1 MTDGPKRSAY
11 AWSFVMSGGQAATA
25 TIASFVLARIVGP
38 ESYGVVAMGLVYVML
53 IQMLLQQGM
62 GAALVQ
68 RKNLDDRDLRTVF
81 AIIMSLMV
89 VLTGVSLALSGWWA
103 GVNDLPRLRGI
114 IVALTVLLP
123 IRGLIVIPDALLRR
137 RMEFKAL
144 AARANFG
151 ALAGGVAG
159 IGSAILGAGIW
170 ALVVQQLVAAA
181 TELIVLLGLSHWR
194 PSIGF
199 ERSVAREVLGFS
211 SGTFLASFGGFVV
224 LRADAILMGIFFG
237 PLAVGLY
244 RFALRLVNTLVDT
257 VQRALQNVA
266 LPVLSRYQS
275 DAERFRVELQRL
287 YAVAALVAW
296 PALGIIAGSSP
307 GIIGLLG
314 GEWSD
319 SITTARLLCLA
330 GAGSALTFVTSA
342 VLTSL
347 GRPHL
352 YALIAWISGLL
363 NVVALLVAG
372 ALLGDSSVST
382 QIAGVAAANIVL
394 HAVINLAVY
403 IRASINATTI
413 SLSDIVVS
421 VRVPALAALAA
432 AAAGSFVGA
441 QHWFSSR
448 GVLPLLV
455 STGGAS
461 TLSALAVL
469 VALIP
474 GGARGVIRIVRPAT
488 TEVG

>member
-1 MTDGPKRSAY
+1 VTTGPKRSAY
-11 AWSFVMSGGQAATA
+11 VWSFVMSGGQAITA
-25 TIASFVLARIVGP
+25 TVASFVLARIVGP

-53 IQMLLQQGM
+53 IQMLLQQGL

-68 RKNLDDRDLRTVF
+68 RRELDDRDLRTVF
-81 AIIMSLMV
+81 AIIMTLMI

-103 GVNDLPRLRGI
+103 GVNNLPKLRGI

-137 RMEFKAL
+137 GMEFKSL

-151 ALAGGVAG
+151 ALAGGAAG
-159 IGSAILGAGIW
+159 IGSAVLGAGIW

-181 TELIVLLGLSHWR
+181 TELIVLLSLSDWR

-199 ERSVAREVLGFS
+199 DKSIAREVLGFS

-224 LRADAILMGIFFG
+224 LRADAILMGLFFG

-275 DAERFRVELQRL
+275 DEDRFRIELQRL

-296 PALGIIAGSSP
+296 PAMGIIAGSSE

-314 GEWSD
+314 SEWSD
-319 SITTARLLCLA
+319 SVTTARLLSLA

-352 YALIAWISGLL
+352 YALIAWMSGIL

-382 QIAGVAAANIVL
+382 QIAGVAIANIVL
-394 HAVINLAVY
+394 HAVVNLSVY
-403 IRASINATTI
+403 LRASIKATTI
-413 SLSDIVVS
+413 TLSDIVVS
-421 VRVPALAALAA
+421 VRVPAVAALSA

-441 QHWFSSR
+441 EHWFSSR
-448 GVLPLLV
+448 GPVALLAA
-455 STGGAS
+455 TGGSS
-461 TLSALAVL
+461 TVAAAAVL
-469 VALIP
+469 VALTP
-474 GGARGVIRIVRPAT
+474 GGARGVVRIVRPAT
-488 TEVG
+488 GGAG